1 MNLGVFGA
9 GYVGLVTAT
18 CLAEMGHHVVCCDID
33 ADRVARLQRGEVP
46 IFEPGL
52 EELLQSNMAEGR
64 LRFTTDPAM
73 TVRECEVLFIAVGT
87 PPDEDGSADVR
98 HVLEVAHTIGRL
110 ADGPKIVV
118 NKSTVPV
125 GTADRVREVLSETTR
140 HACIVVSNPEFLKEG
155 TAVEDFMKPDR
166 IVVGAD
172 DEEGREVLRAIYGPF
187 LRTGNPVLFM
197 DTRSAEM
204 TKYAANA
211 MLATRITFM
220 NEIAN
225 LCDRVG
231 ADVDAVRAGIGSDR
245 RIGSSFL
252 FPGVG
257 FGGSCFPK
265 DVQALERLADQV
277 AYGFDIIRA
286 VHRVNESQKRL
297 LVDRVI
303 ERFGE
308 DLSGRRF
315 AIWGLAFKPRTDD
328 IREAPALVI
337 IRELLDRGASI
348 RAFDPKAVENTRGV
362 FSDGVEFTGEGY
374 EALAEADALIVVTE
388 WNEFRFP
395 DFERMKR
402 SLRHPIVF
410 DGRNV
415 YEPEAMAEHGF
426 EYYSIGRPRRG
437 ADRADVR
444 AVRTAMRAD

>member
-1 MNLGVFGA
+1 
-9 GYVGLVTAT
+9 
-18 CLAEMGHHVVCCDID
+18 
-33 ADRVARLQRGEVP
+33 
-46 IFEPGL
+46 
-52 EELLQSNMAEGR
+52 
-64 LRFTTDPAM
+64 
-73 TVRECEVLFIAVGT
+73 
-87 PPDEDGSADVR
+87 
-98 HVLEVAHTIGRL
+98 
-110 ADGPKIVV
+110 
-118 NKSTVPV
+118 
-125 GTADRVREVLSETTR
+125 
-140 HACIVVSNPEFLKEG
+140 
-155 TAVEDFMKPDR
+155 
-166 IVVGAD
+166 
-172 DEEGREVLRAIYGPF
+172 
-187 LRTGNPVLFM
+187 M

-277 AYGFDIIRA
+277 AYGFDLIRA
-286 VHRVNESQKRL
+286 VHRVNEAQKRL
-297 LVDRVI
+297 LVERVI
-303 ERFGE
+303 ERFGD
-308 DLSGRRF
+308 DLSGCRF

-348 RAFDPKAVENTRGV
+348 RAFDPKAVDNMRGV
-362 FSDGVEFTGEGY
+362 FGDGVEFTGEGY

-395 DFERMKR
+395 DFERIKR
-402 SLRHPIVF
+402 SLRQPVVF

-415 YEPEAMAEHGF
+415 YEPETMAEHGF

-437 ADRADVR
+437 ASRPDAP
-444 AVRTAMRAD
+444 AVRTARAQ

>member
-33 ADRVARLQRGEVP
+33 SDRVARLQRGEVP

-64 LRFTTDPAM
+64 LRFTTDPAT
-73 TVRECEVLFIAVGT
+73 TVRESQVLFIAVGT
-87 PPDEDGSADVR
+87 PPDEDGSADVK
-98 HVLEVAHTIGRL
+98 HVLQVAGTIGQF

-125 GTADRVREVLSETTR
+125 GTADRVRAILTESSR
-140 HACIVVSNPEFLKEG
+140 YDCIVVSNPEFLKEG

-172 DEEGREVLRAIYGPF
+172 DAEGREILRAIYSPF

-277 AYGFDIIRA
+277 AYGFDLIRA
-286 VHRVNESQKRL
+286 VHRVNEGQKRL
-297 LVDRVI
+297 LVDRVV

-348 RAFDPKAVENTRGV
+348 RAFDPKAVDNTRGM
-362 FSDGVEFTGEGY
+362 FSDGVEFTGDGY
-374 EALAEADALIVVTE
+374 EALLEADALIVVTE

-395 DFERMKR
+395 DFERIKG
-402 SLRHPIVF
+402 SLRQPIVF

-415 YEPEAMAEHGF
+415 YEPEAMAEQGF

-437 ADRADVR
+437 ATQPDARA
-444 AVRTAMRAD
+444 ARTARAR